1 MFKVYRMFESS
12 KLESKC
18 LYAESDL
25 VHQLVTF
32 SHGTFNEIE
41 CTLILRA
48 IDYCK
53 GLICV

>member
-1 MFKVYRMFESS
+1 MFESS